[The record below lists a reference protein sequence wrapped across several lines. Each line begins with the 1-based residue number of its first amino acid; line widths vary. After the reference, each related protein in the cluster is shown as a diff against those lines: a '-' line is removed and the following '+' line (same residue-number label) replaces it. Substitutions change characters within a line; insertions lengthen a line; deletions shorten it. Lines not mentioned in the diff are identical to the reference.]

1 VNSNLNATVDVVVDH
16 AFALGPDISASVATN
31 RYDPRDA
38 DIRVP
43 FGAAEVNLNVNG
55 GVHVHVHVN
64 V

>member
-43 FGAAEVNLNVNG
+43 FRAAEVNVNG